1 MAPTTQAR
9 AIKELQFTIV
19 EMRHPLAAQMAP
31 PALQPP
37 MALQAPQVPQA
48 PQAQQ
53 TPPAHHM
60 APVLPVIEQFYQY
73 LPPTFD
79 KGNVPLTVDKWLRKI
94 EKLFLRNFFGTS
106 LIRKFRRFFARGSCW
121 LFE

>member
-9 AIKELQFTIV
+9 AIKELQITIV
-19 EMRHPLAAQMAP
+19 EMRNPLASQMAP
-31 PALQPP
+31 PALQHP
-37 MALQAPQVPQA
+37 MVSQGPQV

-60 APVLPVIEQFYQY
+60 ALVVSVIEQFYQY

-79 KGNVPLTVDKWLRKI
+79 KGKVPLTVKKWLREVEKFFCHISYSKI
-94 EKLFLRNFFGTS
+94 
-106 LIRKFRRFFARGSCW
+106 
-121 LFE
+121 